1 MQDPQDPV
9 TPLGLWLTWFF
20 WKLCRDPFS
29 LTQEEQCVCENL
41 AVWSRICPWKLR
53 WNSAAFRWFFRSAE
67 ACKTKTSHDSKI
79 CLLDS
84 KCGKCSR
91 FWTPDSFLLDLY
103 TYQKFQ
109 FLVRAILLDLIKKL
123 LQHSR
128 CHFWERS
135 VQEKKLTSWRH
146 KIKCRGQFYI
156 LFCLE
161 RKK

>member
-1 MQDPQDPV
+1 MWGYEAVSCGTAGGGLKFCEEKVEVVLDLCW
-9 TPLGLWLTWFF
+9 LGGG
-20 WKLCRDPFS
+20 DH
-29 LTQEEQCVCENL
+29 
-41 AVWSRICPWKLR
+41 VWG
-53 WNSAAFRWFFRSAE
+53 RSSKSINQSVGGVV
-67 ACKTKTSHDSKI
+67 KTKTSHDSKI